1 MRKIL
6 ENIRI
11 LKIGLS
17 TILHCKAV
25 DAMHL
30 PFASTAGILR
40 DTDPAKHGYQNDEA
54 EGKGD

>member
-1 MRKIL
+1 L

-40 DTDPAKHGYQNDEA
+40 DTDPAKHEYQNDEA